1 MAICWCCVVRSELNV
16 SFCRWKISKIYWSH
30 RRLYAVRVR
39 VKWVN
44 LRNKKTR
51 DYYKRLVRFNAIA
64 GRITWFSCL
73 LNVLIFNLLEQRK
86 KENLMNGRCSPN
98 RHTSERECAHTQC
111 NLIHLKV
118 SHLGAAC
125 IRAIRL
131 HVCLVSNGKREAF
144 QTSRWFVSELWMK
157 VFVWRL
163 FVFCTMWKR
172 KLNVWPIVSW
182 CLDDNNNL
190 LHIYSGEISA
200 SPETHTQFRF
210 IKSNAQ
216 HDVQMWSRKF
226 IFIIREW

>member
-1 MAICWCCVVRSELNV
+1 MANNYFANDGYLLMLCCSIGIKCFILSMKNIKNILIAQTTVRGACACEV
-16 SFCRWKISKIYWSH
+16 SQFTKE
-30 RRLYAVRVR
+30 
-39 VKWVN
+39 
-44 LRNKKTR
+44 KKTH

-144 QTSRWFVSELWMK
+144 QTSR
-157 VFVWRL
+157 
-163 FVFCTMWKR
+163 
-172 KLNVWPIVSW
+172 
-182 CLDDNNNL
+182 
-190 LHIYSGEISA
+190 
-200 SPETHTQFRF
+200 
-210 IKSNAQ
+210 
-216 HDVQMWSRKF
+216 
-226 IFIIREW
+226 